1 MNAWDLH
8 VVISMWIIASR
19 YSANDKDYTLS
30 ARFCFQHIP
39 RDKVRL
45 WCSAHGK
52 SVPKEVKVWS
62 ATIWICAFFKGN
74 KNVKILEDLVLGL
87 LDEACS
93 WGAKC
98 DQVRFTFK
106 KQMVQC
112 LFCQFKTNVYF
123 ANFRLLDF
131 YERSDSFILILS
143 RPSNYKVCGKKQ
155 RYTDAVTMIF
165 WKLYQRTKCPI
176 PRLFWLH
183 LATDIECLIPGPFW
197 LHQWNWRSRI
207 GWGNITQILLPGF
220 QFGILNRSVDFAI
233 PRKCKFWYFYHF
245 PNCVQIVAHGRFC
258 VLWPTWGTEMWC
270 TGKCPVFISILH
282 HQQEFFIFMLID
294 IVLLM

>member
-106 KQMVQC
+106 KQMVRC

-123 ANFRLLDF
+123 VNFRLLDF

-155 RYTDAVTMIF
+155 SYTDAVTMIV

-176 PRLFWLH
+176 PRLF
-183 LATDIECLIPGPFW
+183 
-197 LHQWNWRSRI
+197 
-207 GWGNITQILLPGF
+207 
-220 QFGILNRSVDFAI
+220 
-233 PRKCKFWYFYHF
+233 
-245 PNCVQIVAHGRFC
+245 
-258 VLWPTWGTEMWC
+258 
-270 TGKCPVFISILH
+270 
-282 HQQEFFIFMLID
+282 
-294 IVLLM
+294 